1 MANKNKLTEK
11 ERLEK
16 EQAAT
21 RQAMHDEIIWA
32 LKLQKEIAEE
42 CGNYA
47 DVEKYEKQIKEE
59 QEKKDGTWEKRIREK
74 EKAAQEKIRQEELA
88 QQEAALKEK
97 RQQEE
102 LQRKKELALKLA
114 EEQKKMEEEL
124 QKRKEQEAFDK
135 LPQVNKITEYL
146 DHFKVQSCYIVVCNW
161 WLI

>member
-1 MANKNKLTEK
+1 MEKKRQRRMANKNKLTEK

-42 CGNYA
+42 CGNSA

-74 EKAAQEKIRQEELA
+74 EKAAQEKIREL
-88 QQEAALKEK
+88 
-97 RQQEE
+97 
-102 LQRKKELALKLA
+102 
-114 EEQKKMEEEL
+114 
-124 QKRKEQEAFDK
+124 F
-135 LPQVNKITEYL
+135 IT
-146 DHFKVQSCYIVVCNW
+146 FSSFFFFMPASPNFCI
-161 WLI
+161 

>member
-42 CGNYA
+42 CGNSA

-59 QEKKDGTWEKRIREK
+59 QEKTDGTWERRIREK

-88 QQEAALKEK
+88 KQEAALKEK

-102 LQRKKELALKLA
+102 LQRKKELALKAA
-114 EEQKKMEEEL
+114 EEQKKLEEEL
-124 QKRKEQEAFDK
+124 QRKKEQEAFDR
-135 LPQVNKITEYL
+135 LPQVNKKRHYQKL
-146 DHFKVQSCYIVVCNW
+146 VFF
-161 WLI
+161 